1 VNMKANLEAVVLQ
14 DILDVV
20 IRSDKDED
28 FIIDPEVRCRFVLFC
43 LSVNFFRFILVSLQ
57 RLIHIICVGDNI

>member
-28 FIIDPEVRCRFVLFC
+28 FIIDPEVRCRFVLFVCELFSFHPC
-43 LSVNFFRFILVSLQ
+43 LTSTTHSYNM
-57 RLIHIICVGDNI
+57 CG